1 MAAGCQVV
9 VVQGK
14 AFAEPWMKQS
24 LPAILE
30 AWQSG
35 QAQGQA
41 IAETLFGVNNPA
53 GRTAVTFPSSADVLP
68 VFYNYHPTATRGEW
82 CAQTRTSSTLMGP
95 LHQHRGLRGEGG
107 REGSRFT
114 QCWNALHLTL
124 GLCLCCMAGRCRRIQ
139 QPTYNRR
146 WLVSPSQERERVHTL
161 AFWSRALLRRH
172 LPLLKS

>member
-107 REGSRFT
+107 
-114 QCWNALHLTL
+114 
-124 GLCLCCMAGRCRRIQ
+124 AGRESLHAMLECVA
-139 QPTYNRR
+139 PD
-146 WLVSPSQERERVHTL
+146 
-161 AFWSRALLRRH
+161 FGLLLMLHGWPLQADTTTH
-172 LPLLKS
+172 L